1 MQRSNTFKRARKL
14 NRVLQR
20 LQSITRTRPM
30 PVSLESHQ
38 AEPEWHRQIKDLLA
52 CIIFLLYFILLFYSF
67 LTASFNIPP
76 PPAVGKKICLKI
88 QKPNPNTIR
97 ARIFTQ
103 QNWPHRSELS
113 GRSQEMNDRPAL
125 KKKKK
130 KGTSRWRRQTGQ
142 DLITYTTILQF

>member
-1 MQRSNTFKRARKL
+1 MRNGTQQRDKKGSWLTVWGPSEKKMQRSNTFKRARKL

-20 LQSITRTRPM
+20 LQSKTRTRPM
-30 PVSLESHQ
+30 PVSLESHR
-38 AEPEWHRQIKDLLA
+38 AEPEWYRQIKDLLA

-113 GRSQEMNDRPAL
+113 GRSQEMNGF
-125 KKKKK
+125 KKIK
-130 KGTSRWRRQTGQ
+130 
-142 DLITYTTILQF
+142 

>member
-1 MQRSNTFKRARKL
+1 MEHSRETRKGAGWLCGDQVKKKMQRSNTFKRARKL

-30 PVSLESHQ
+30 PVSLESHR
-38 AEPEWHRQIKDLLA
+38 AEPEWYRQIKDLLA

-76 PPAVGKKICLKI
+76 PPTAVGKKICLKI

-113 GRSQEMNDRPAL
+113 GRSQEMNGF
-125 KKKKK
+125 KKIK
-130 KGTSRWRRQTGQ
+130 
-142 DLITYTTILQF
+142 